1 MTTMAVALDR
11 NLCLAYYSSKF
22 NPMERFRGVQHQLN
36 YVNGT
41 HRFSKY
47 PLLRAVIEGGK
58 ENKNCIYC
66 VVSVHLYSASNR
78 THSAEALPVRETQRE
93 GSNLLEQ
100 IDQAIGSPVKKRDG
114 GCKLKE
120 ETQQRVSV
128 TVCQYLEGNGWSR
141 PTFNLAKSV
150 ALVNRRSSQPYVTE
164 SLV

>member
-1 MTTMAVALDR
+1 MGQRTVDHRRLVKWLVHQK
-11 NLCLAYYSSKF
+11 NFSSLQHTSTYNAPSTNKF
-22 NPMERFRGVQHQLN
+22 NPVERFRGVQHQLN

-100 IDQAIGSPVKKRDG
+100 IDQAIGSPVKKRDA

-120 ETQQRVSV
+120 RPNSESALRSV
-128 TVCQYLEGNGWSR
+128 GI
-141 PTFNLAKSV
+141 
-150 ALVNRRSSQPYVTE
+150 
-164 SLV
+164 